1 MLKKL
6 EMLKEKV
13 AAYCFGDSGLKLK
26 ANAPP
31 TIPKIAPTKN
41 PPIPKKLMAENT
53 IITVPQIKC
62 SPGCARSITAL
73 ITIMMP
79 ESKPTIETPAIK
91 LYELA

>member
-41 PPIPKKLMAENT
+41 PPIPKKLMAENNNY
-53 IITVPQIKC
+53 
-62 SPGCARSITAL
+62 CAPNQMLTRMRTQHYRADYHYD
-73 ITIMMP
+73 
-79 ESKPTIETPAIK
+79 A
-91 LYELA
+91 